1 MMRTAY
7 RVVIPALL
15 LVVTLVWFIGRLHL
29 LPTQESVS
37 HYVKQLSDTLG
48 EDTVILTSQ
57 TISSAASAPSTAF
70 HDHVQTSSTGYT
82 SDSEPPIA
90 TPDASQTSATGDVS
104 DAKQTSES
112 TTLASETSISTAD
125 SRDKIIVMGKLKI
138 EDTDWVS
145 KLPDW
150 QTAIY
155 HVDEAGP
162 PISNEPYL
170 VTPNKG
176 HEADPYLTYIID
188 NYNNL
193 PSTMAF
199 VHSHEK
205 GWPRAWH
212 TDATGYS
219 NVNSLRTLNI
229 NFVQKN
235 GYANL
240 RCVMSPGCP
249 AEVQPFRDGDDD
261 RTTEHA
267 YAEAWKH
274 VFGNNDVPEVIATPC
289 CAQFAVSRKQVLER
303 PREFYI
309 DAREWLL
316 ETELD
321 DATSGRVFE
330 YMWHIIFGRD
340 PVYCPSLSQCYHDVY
355 QKQVFKWRG

>member
-1 MMRTAY
+1 MTRTAY
-7 RVVIPALL
+7 RVVIPLLL
-15 LVVTLVWFIGRLHL
+15 LVVTLVWFNDRLHI

-37 HYVKQLSDTLG
+37 HYVKQLSVTPG
-48 EDTVILTSQ
+48 EDSVIHTAQ
-57 TISSAASAPSTAF
+57 NMFSAASAQSTVV
-70 HDHVQTSSTGYT
+70 HDHVQTSSTGYE
-82 SDSEPPIA
+82 SENELPNA
-90 TPDASQTSATGDVS
+90 TLDVSQTSATGNVS
-104 DAKQTSES
+104 NAKQTSES
-112 TTLASETSISTAD
+112 TTLASETSIPTAD
-125 SRDKIIVMGKLKI
+125 SRDKIIVMGKLKV
-138 EDTDWVS
+138 EDTDWVA

-150 QTAIY
+150 QAAIY

-170 VTPNKG
+170 VTQNKG
-176 HEADPYLTYIID
+176 HEAGPYLTYIID
-188 NYNNL
+188 NYENL

-229 NFVQKN
+229 EFVQKN

-249 AEVQPFRDGDDD
+249 AEVQPFRNGDDD

-274 VFGNNDVPEVIATPC
+274 IFGNNDVPEVIATPC

-309 DAREWLL
+309 NAREWLL
-316 ETELD
+316 ETKLD

-330 YMWHIIFGRD
+330 YMWHIVFGRD
-340 PVYCPSLSQCYHDVY
+340 PV
-355 QKQVFKWRG
+355 

>member
-1 MMRTAY
+1 MRTAY
-7 RVVIPALL
+7 RVVIPVLL
-15 LVVTLVWFIGRLHL
+15 LVVTIVWFNDRLHL
-29 LPTQESVS
+29 LPTQESIS
-37 HYVKQLSDTLG
+37 HYVEQLSATPG
-48 EDTVILTSQ
+48 EDSVIPTAHI
-57 TISSAASAPSTAF
+57 ISSAAPTQSTVV
-70 HDHVQTSSTGYT
+70 HDHIQTSSTGYA
-82 SDSEPPIA
+82 SETELPNA
-90 TPDASQTSATGDVS
+90 TLDVSQTSATGNVS
-104 DAKQTSES
+104 NAKQTSES
-112 TTLASETSISTAD
+112 TTLASEASLATAN

-138 EDTDWVS
+138 EDTDWVA

-162 PISNEPYL
+162 PISAEPYL
-170 VTPNKG
+170 VTQNKG

-188 NYNNL
+188 NYDNL

-229 NFVQKN
+229 DFVQKN

-249 AEVQPFRDGDDD
+249 AEVQPFRNGDDD

-274 VFGNNDVPEVIATPC
+274 IFGNNDVPEVIATPC
-289 CAQFAVSRKQVLER
+289 CGQFAVSRKQVLER
-303 PREFYI
+303 PKEFYMN
-309 DAREWLL
+309 AREWLL
-316 ETELD
+316 KTKLD

-340 PVYCPSLSQCYHDVY
+340 PV
-355 QKQVFKWRG
+355 